1 MGTKSAWT
9 PERRAR
15 QAVIIKQTR
24 PWEFSTGPRT
34 PEGKAASSRNAYA
47 GDWLH
52 ENRARIAN
60 ARSLALAVLGY
71 QRFPSSRT

>member
-1 MGTKSAWT
+1 MGTISAWA

-15 QAVIIKQTR
+15 QAAIIKQTR
-24 PWEFSTGPRT
+24 PWEFSTGPTT

-52 ENRARIAN
+52 ENR
-60 ARSLALAVLGY
+60 
-71 QRFPSSRT
+71 